1 MGNERIRLTILI
13 VLLVS
18 TVAGVHAATVHR
30 ASQVQRP
37 DWNAIPY
44 QLEGWTGADSRFDP
58 VYGTDPA
65 ESNLLRIYQRDAGAI
80 VIAYVGFYAE
90 LTTVVEVH
98 TPERCYPGQGWKILS
113 SGSSRT
119 EVFRGKPIP
128 ARHIIVEKD
137 GMRRF
142 VVWWYNAGSQPSG
155 TRLRNI
161 YAMLVLSSITGR
173 TDGSLV
179 RLETPIIGGDEPAA
193 AKRVTEFE
201 RSFLPK
207 LDGALPR

>member
-1 MGNERIRLTILI
+1 MGNERIRLTIVI

-44 QLEGWTGADSRFDP
+44 QLEGWKGADSRFDP
-58 VYGTDPA
+58 VYGADPA
-65 ESNLLRIYQRDAGAI
+65 ESNLLRIYQRDAGSI
-80 VIAYVGFYAE
+80 VIAYVGFYSE

-113 SGSSRT
+113 SGSSNT

-128 ARHIIVEKD
+128 ARHIVVEKD
-137 GMRRF
+137 GMRRL
-142 VVWWYNAGSQPSG
+142 VAWWYNAGSQPSA

-179 RLETPIIGGDEPAA
+179 RLETPIIGADELPAA
-193 AKRVTEFE
+193 RRVAEFE
-201 RSFLPK
+201 RDFLPK